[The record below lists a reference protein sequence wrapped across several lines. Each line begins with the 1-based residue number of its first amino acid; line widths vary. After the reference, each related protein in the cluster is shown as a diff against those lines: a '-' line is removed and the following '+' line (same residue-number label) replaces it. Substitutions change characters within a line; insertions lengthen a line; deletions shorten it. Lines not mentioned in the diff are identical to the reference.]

1 MKGIT
6 PVISIILLMLIT
18 ISMVGFAFVFFGGF
32 SESTSE
38 SGESMLSSQI
48 SQAATTFRLDNY
60 NENYTVIRN
69 IGSETMPISNILFF
83 VNDVKVDITTRCYT
97 AGMDKFNSGYINSNE
112 VCQLIPI
119 VEKTS
124 GQSYDVKIDMFK
136 TEEYS
141 FIASDDINACE
152 MLRDLITAP
161 GWLGGGSCST
171 NPDSYDFR
179 GDLDK
184 DQDVD
189 MSDSLEAANCANFGD
204 PANCKAIMLDTCNP
218 CEETC
223 TPIAC

>member
-32 SESTSE
+32 TESTSE
-38 SGESMLSSQI
+38 SGESMLSSQV
-48 SQAATTFRLDNY
+48 SQAATNFRLDNY

-69 IGSETMPISNILFF
+69 IGSETILISNILFF
-83 VNDVKVDITTRCYT
+83 VNDAKVDITTRCYT
-97 AGMDKFNSGYINSNE
+97 AGMDKFNGGYINSNE
-112 VCQLIPI
+112 ACQLIPI

-141 FIASDDINACE
+141 FTASDDISICDVLMDQIYVPSFNT
-152 MLRDLITAP
+152 D
-161 GWLGGGSCST
+161 CSS
-171 NPDSYDFR
+171 DKYDFR
-179 GDLDK
+179 ADMNKDGLVTGLD
-184 DQDVD
+184 
-189 MSDSLEAANCANFGD
+189 S
-204 PANCKAIMLDTCNP
+204 PAGCTNEGCKTIMLDTCNP